1 MKINKKE
8 IYIFLA
14 VICIWIFTQFIYSGF
29 IGSLGDQDIYLS
41 GSEPSND
48 GINAFS
54 NTIITYKFYSL
65 ISLFLPG
72 RLGILV
78 PIMFS
83 AVFLFRT
90 LKNIYFYLSR
100 TEKIIVL
107 LSLLTPHYWIW
118 QATASKEAITVPISL
133 VSVYYIAKSSIF
145 KLKLKEKLIAF
156 LCFIGVFLIKIQMI
170 PAYLIIFLS
179 LNISNFLSYI
189 KEVRKL
195 LASSFGVYFLTAI
208 STLIALI
215 LFLFKLI
222 ILAI

>member
-54 NTIITYKFYSL
+54 NTIITYKFYSI

-90 LKNIYFYLSR
+90 LNNIYFYLSR

-118 QATASKEAITVPISL
+118 QATASKEAITVPLSL

-145 KLKLKEKLIAF
+145 KLKLF
-156 LCFIGVFLIKIQMI
+156 GTDLIK
-170 PAYLIIFLS
+170 FS
-179 LNISNFLSYI
+179 I
-189 KEVRKL
+189 KPPPV
-195 LASSFGVYFLTAI
+195 I
-208 STLIALI
+208 
-215 LFLFKLI
+215 
-222 ILAI
+222 